1 MSTSLPTS
9 FRQAFS
15 TNLLTLTKFR
25 DLLKKIK
32 RNRPNENLD
41 LLRHA
46 YQFSAHYHMSQVR
59 LSGELYLTH
68 PLEVAHI
75 LADLRM
81 DVSTIATALLHDVVE
96 DTSVT
101 VDELREK
108 FGEEIAHLVE
118 GVTKISRL
126 NFTTREQRQAD
137 NVRKMLLAMVDDLRV
152 ILVKLADRLHNM
164 RTLQYLPPEKQ
175 KLIAQETLE
184 LYAPLAHRMGMGK
197 IRGELEDLA
206 FAYIDPIAYQEIE
219 GEVEAKRR
227 ASEDFLK
234 EVSSTIDEKLK
245 ENAIQAAVDWRIK
258 RLYSI
263 YQKMK
268 RQRSEMNQVYDL
280 LAVRIITESVN
291 DCYAALGVIH
301 HLWPPIPG
309 RIKDFIAMPR
319 PNLYQSLHTTVI
331 GSNGQPFEVQIRT
344 KEMHR
349 TAEEGIAAH
358 WKYKEGGPSSPAD
371 EKSMAW
377 LRQLIE
383 WQQELSDPAEFLSA
397 LKIDLYPDEVYTFTP
412 KGKVI
417 VLPRDGTTVDFAY
430 AIHTEVGNTC
440 TGARVNGKLVP
451 LRHRLRSGDI
461 AEIVTQKGSH
471 PSRDWLAFVKSSR
484 ARNKIKHW
492 ITTNEKANA
501 IELGK
506 KLLEKESR
514 RFHVAWKK
522 VPADDLLKAA
532 HSLGWPKADELYCA
546 VGFGKISPRQV
557 LAKIFPENV
566 HEDVP
571 EKRSLAKTFSEALG
585 ISKDGA
591 IQVKGYGNMLVY
603 RARCCEPIRGEEIV
617 GYITRGKG
625 VAVHSKTCPNVQS
638 LLYEVERRIEVE
650 WASGEEAYAVQLAI
664 RTKDRPGLLKELT
677 AAISEK
683 TNIRKIETKVGSGGD
698 ATIALTLDIE
708 DKKHL
713 ERLITA
719 MRKIQGVRDVERIH
733 KAPPSKSAP
742 SL

>member
-1 MSTSLPTS
+1 MTTVPSP

-32 RNRPNENLD
+32 RNRPNEDLT
-41 LLRHA
+41 LLRQA
-46 YQFSAHYHMSQVR
+46 YRFSAHHHMPQVR
-59 LSGELYLTH
+59 RSGGPYLAH

-81 DVSTIATALLHDVVE
+81 DVPTIATALLHDIVE
-96 DTSVT
+96 DTGVT
-101 VDELREK
+101 IEEVRRN

-126 NFTTREQRQAD
+126 EFSSKEQRQAD

-164 RTLQYLPPEKQ
+164 RTLQYMSPEKQ
-175 KLIAQETLE
+175 KAVAQETLD

-206 FAYIDPIAYQEIE
+206 FAYIDPIAHQEIE
-219 GEVEAKRR
+219 REVEAQRR
-227 ASEDFLK
+227 SSEDFLK
-234 EVSSTIDEKLK
+234 EVASTIEEKLK
-245 ENAIQAAVDWRIK
+245 ENGIQARVEWRIK
-258 RLYSI
+258 RLFSI

-268 RQRSEMNQVYDL
+268 RQKSEMSQVYDL
-280 LAVRIITESVN
+280 LAIRIITESVN

-331 GSNGQPFEVQIRT
+331 GNQGQPFEVQIRT

-358 WKYKEGGPSSPAD
+358 WKYKEGGAASATD

-377 LRQLIE
+377 LRQLVE
-383 WQQELSDPAEFLSA
+383 WQQELSDPAEYLSA
-397 LKIDLYPDEVYTFTP
+397 LKIDLYPEEVYTFTP

-417 VLPRDGTTVDFAY
+417 VLPRDATPVDFSY
-430 AIHTEVGNTC
+430 AIHTEVGNSC
-440 TGARVNGKLVP
+440 VGAKVNGKLVP
-451 LRHRLRSGDI
+451 LRYRLRSGDI
-461 AEIVTQKGSH
+461 VEISTQKGAH

-492 ITTNEKANA
+492 ITDNEKANA
-501 IELGK
+501 IELGR

-514 RFHVAWKK
+514 RFPVAWKK
-522 VPADDLLKAA
+522 VPAGELLKAA
-532 HSLGWPKADELYCA
+532 HALGLPKADDLYSA
-546 VGFGKISPRQV
+546 VGFGKVSARQV
-557 LAKIFPENV
+557 LERIFPESA
-566 HEDVP
+566 EEQP
-571 EKRSLAKTFSEALG
+571 TEGKTLAKTIGKALG

-591 IQVKGYGNMLVY
+591 LQVKGFGNMLVY
-603 RARCCEPIRGEEIV
+603 RAKCCEPIRGEEIV

-625 VAVHSKTCPNVQS
+625 VAVHAKSCPNVQN
-638 LLYEVERRIEVE
+638 LLYQVERRIDVE
-650 WASGEEAYAVQLAI
+650 WASSGEDSYAVQLVI

-683 TNIRKIETKVGSGGD
+683 TNIRNIETRVESEGD
-698 ATIALTLDIE
+698 ATIDLTLDIP
-708 DKKHL
+708 DQKHL
-713 ERLITA
+713 ERLILA
-719 MRKIQGVRDVERIH
+719 MRKIHGVREVERIH
-733 KAPPSKSAP
+733 KV
-742 SL
+742 